1 MWLDCLLNRTRW
13 KRLIVTKALSNLQIL
28 RLENRNRSMMFFI
41 TVNSGRVGVC
51 IPLFFEKTH
60 SYKESF
66 DPSLSPFFYC
76 LLSVLTFH
84 FLHDCV
90 HEVQQ
95 DGVPTTSSS
104 FQATVI
110 TELSVLRRRGAERST
125 GHPQWGLQR
134 PGVWEERVGCG
145 LWGPSGWTRSGGAQQ
160 LLQSPG
166 GHLFQLQN
174 VAPPRLSQV
183 QGLCRW
189 SGEERAQQER
199 VALPGMGLGSVE
211 ARRGGGQLAEPGS
224 QVPAGL

>member
-1 MWLDCLLNRTRW
+1 
-13 KRLIVTKALSNLQIL
+13 
-28 RLENRNRSMMFFI
+28 MMFFI
-41 TVNSGRVGVC
+41 TVNNGRVGMC

-66 DPSLSPFFYC
+66 DPSLSPFLYC

-110 TELSVLRRRGAERST
+110 TELSVLRRRGAERSI

-134 PGVWEERVGCG
+134 P
-145 LWGPSGWTRSGGAQQ
+145 L
-160 LLQSPG
+160 
-166 GHLFQLQN
+166 H
-174 VAPPRLSQV
+174 
-183 QGLCRW
+183 
-189 SGEERAQQER
+189 
-199 VALPGMGLGSVE
+199 
-211 ARRGGGQLAEPGS
+211 
-224 QVPAGL
+224 